1 MTIIEVIKME
11 REEKEMAEIEA
22 ILLKRIGKKN
32 RITAREISKKVG
44 IRDNDTFINTRM
56 LIRKLM
62 KNKQLP
68 IGALDNGGYFIIENQ
83 KELNDYA
90 KMLDR
95 RANGITTRKA
105 RAIVYFENYYKQ
117 DFVGNEEEI

>member
-1 MTIIEVIKME
+1 MIKIE
-11 REEKEMAEIEA
+11 REEKQMEEIEE
-22 ILLKRIGKKN
+22 ILLKHKGKKSA
-32 RITAREISKKVG
+32 ITAREIAKKVG

-105 RAIVYFENYYKQ
+105 RAIVYFENYYKE
-117 DFVGNEEEI
+117 DFAGTEEEI

>member
-1 MTIIEVIKME
+1 ME
-11 REEKEMAEIEA
+11 RDQKQMDDIEA
-22 ILLKRIGKKN
+22 ILIKRVGKKN
-32 RITAREISKKVG
+32 AITAREIANTVG
-44 IRDNDTFINTRM
+44 IKDNDTFINTRM

-68 IGALDNGGYFIIENQ
+68 IGALDNGGYFIIENE
-83 KELNDYA
+83 KELNDYS

-95 RANGITTRKA
+95 RANGIVTRKA

-117 DFVGNEEEI
+117 DFTGTEEEI

>member
-1 MTIIEVIKME
+1 ME
-11 REEKEMAEIEA
+11 REEQQMNEIEE
-22 ILLKRIGKKN
+22 ILLKHKGKKSA
-32 RITAREISKKVG
+32 ITAREIANQVV

-68 IGALDNGGYFIIENQ
+68 IGALDNGGYFLIENE
-83 KELNDYA
+83 KELNEYA

-95 RANGITTRKA
+95 RANGIVTRKA

-117 DFVGNEEEI
+117 EFAGNEEEI

>member
-1 MTIIEVIKME
+1 ME
-11 REEKEMAEIEA
+11 REQKQLDDIEA
-22 ILLKRIGKKN
+22 LLLKRAGKKN
-32 RITAREISKKVG
+32 AITAREIATKVG
-44 IRDNDTFINTRM
+44 IKDNDTFVNTRM

-62 KNKQLP
+62 KIKQLP
-68 IGALDNGGYFIIENQ
+68 IGALDNGGYFMIENE

-95 RANGITTRKA
+95 RANGIVTRKA

-117 DFVGNEEEI
+117 DFAGTEEEI

>member
-1 MTIIEVIKME
+1 MAHNRGDRME
-11 REEKEMAEIEA
+11 REQKQMGDIEA
-22 ILLKRIGKKN
+22 LLLKRVGRKN
-32 RITAREISKKVG
+32 AITAREIANKVG
-44 IRDNDTFINTRM
+44 IKDNDTFINTRM

-68 IGALDNGGYFIIENQ
+68 IGALDNGGYFMIENE
-83 KELNDYA
+83 KELTEYA

-95 RANGITTRKA
+95 RSNGIVTRKA

-117 DFVGNEEEI
+117 DYAGVEEEI

>member
-1 MTIIEVIKME
+1 ME
-11 REEKEMAEIEA
+11 REEKQMVEIES
-22 ILLKRIGKKN
+22 ILLQRKGKKN
-32 RITAREISKKVG
+32 AMTAREISKIVG
-44 IRDNDTFINTRM
+44 IQDNDTFVNTRM

-68 IGALDNGGYFIIENQ
+68 IGALDNGGYFLIENQ
-83 KELNDYA
+83 TELNDYA

>member
-1 MTIIEVIKME
+1 ME
-11 REEKEMAEIEA
+11 REGKHLAEIEA

-32 RITAREISKKVG
+32 AIRARDIAKKVG
-44 IRDNDTFINTRM
+44 IQDNDTFINTRM

-62 KNKQLP
+62 KHKQLP
-68 IGALDNGGYFIIENQ
+68 IGALDNGGYFMIENE
-83 KELNDYA
+83 KELTEYA

-95 RANGITTRKA
+95 RSNGIVTRKA

-117 DFVGNEEEI
+117 D